1 MDPGLASW
9 TVPQV
14 GEVVSRDWDAG
25 STGTGLSCAA
35 RKRLRGVADGEFEQ
49 GDRETGRSELVG
61 SGPESKSSALPV
73 SLSPCSILCR
83 EKEVAPN
90 EESIA
95 DRERLLKLNYVPI
108 ARPEPATPRCS
119 RTREATRVASLVQA
133 LIPTPR
139 QALPVMK
146 RPGWRCSAAS
156 ARATRSRWP
165 TSYCGRPVRWRIT
178 RRKMGAALTPTAARS
193 CAITWDS

>member
-73 SLSPCSILCR
+73 SLSPCSILRR

-95 DRERLLKLNYVPI
+95 DRERLRSRFPSLRQLRR
-108 ARPEPATPRCS
+108 APR
-119 RTREATRVASLVQA
+119 R
-133 LIPTPR
+133 
-139 QALPVMK
+139 
-146 RPGWRCSAAS
+146 GWR
-156 ARATRSRWP
+156 TTVRSR
-165 TSYCGRPVRWRIT
+165 SLRP
-178 RRKMGAALTPTAARS
+178 RR
-193 CAITWDS
+193 